1 MEKSE
6 KYDCSTDIY
15 SIGLIILILMSKQYP
30 IYSQNGQ
37 KKDINKNLMYESFND
52 NLRNLVLKMVE
63 ENPNDRPKISE
74 CIFELEKII

>member
-30 IYSQNGQ
+30 IYSRNEQ
-37 KKDINKNLMYESFND
+37 KKEKFN
-52 NLRNLVLKMVE
+52 
-63 ENPNDRPKISE
+63 I
-74 CIFELEKII
+74 